1 MKIVLAGGSGQV
13 GRVLQ
18 RAFAGEH
25 EVVVL
30 SRGTRGDG
38 GNVRFVDWDGESV
51 GAWAKE
57 LEGAE
62 VLMNLA
68 GRSVNC
74 RYGAKN
80 RREIIDSRVNSTR
93 VLGEAVKGLGR
104 PPRVWLQSSTA
115 TIYAHVPPGGAANDE
130 NGVMGGTEVGVPETW
145 RFSIEVATSWERA
158 FDEIELAKTRKVKL
172 RSAMVMS
179 PDAGGVFDTLLTL
192 VKRRLGGRAGDGRQ
206 YVSWIHERDFVR
218 ALRWILEHEEFCG
231 HVNICAPNP
240 LTNEEFM
247 RELRGAAGV
256 GFGLPAAK
264 WMLEVGAF
272 FMRTETELILKSRRV
287 VPGWLL
293 ASGFEFEFP
302 EWAAAARE
310 LCGRQGKSA
319 RPGVYL

>member
-1 MKIVLAGGSGQV
+1 M
-13 GRVLQ
+13 
-18 RAFAGEH
+18 
-25 EVVVL
+25 
-30 SRGTRGDG
+30 SRGKGG
-38 GNVRFVDWDGESV
+38 EQGNVRFVRWDGESI

-62 VLMNLA
+62 VLINLA

-80 RREIIDSRVNSTR
+80 RREIIDSRVKSTR
-93 VLGEAVKGLGR
+93 VLGEAMKGLAR
-104 PPRVWLQSSTA
+104 PPAVWLQASTA
-115 TIYAHVPPGGAANDE
+115 TIYAHVPPGGAAHDE
-130 NGVMGGTEVGVPETW
+130 NGVLGGTEPGVPETW

-158 FDEIELAKTRKVKL
+158 FDEIELPKTRKVKL

-179 PDAGGVFDTLLTL
+179 PDEGGVFDTLLTL

-206 YVSWIHERDFVR
+206 FVSWIHERDFVR
-218 ALRWILEHEEFCG
+218 AVKWILEAEEFRG

-247 RELRGAAGV
+247 RELRRAARV
-256 GFGLPAAK
+256 GFGLPASK

-293 ASGFEFEFP
+293 RSGFVFDFP
-302 EWAAAARE
+302 EWGAAARE
-310 LCGRQGKSA
+310 LCGR
-319 RPGVYL
+319 R